1 MLRHFVLMS
10 LGAACT
16 LAAASATAQG
26 RESRA
31 SAGNEAERLICRR
44 IPETGSLVRTRRQC
58 FTRAQWDRIA
68 ESAQRGAGKTI
79 TELSGGFNGNN

>member
-1 MLRHFVLMS
+1 MLRHIVLVS
-10 LGAACT
+10 LGVACT
-16 LAAASATAQG
+16 LTAVSATAQERDG
-26 RESRA
+26 RTNA
-31 SAGNEAERLICRR
+31 ANEADRLICRR
-44 IPETGSLVRTRRQC
+44 MPDTGSLVRTRRQC